1 MTRLVCDQSC
11 MHVAHLA
18 GREETQTTP
27 RVRHMVVFLQSG
39 NDPCGEVHHFQQ
51 PGTVCTRTIS
61 INSRYVFQSTYL
73 THDSSHFTQLNQT
86 LLTGGGGVRSNVAVS
101 RFVLSRK
108 ATDTYLNAKSSL
120 L

>member
-51 PGTVCTRTIS
+51 PGTVGTRTIS
-61 INSRYVFQSTYL
+61 INR
-73 THDSSHFTQLNQT
+73 D
-86 LLTGGGGVRSNVAVS
+86 AVS
-101 RFVLSRK
+101 HTRDNE
-108 ATDTYLNAKSSL
+108 ALNDG
-120 L
+120 